1 MICCWYGS
9 SHGGFVG
16 IGIDWLHGFVAI
28 KQVLLAVAD
37 CLYPVMAL
45 DIAPW
50 YLEVLLVSF
59 GIATVMVVW
68 CFLLL
73 NTVMHG

>member
-1 MICCWYGS
+1 MSWFSLVSIRQWICHGTLEVKVLMICCWYGS

-16 IGIDWLHGFVAI
+16 IGIDWHHGFVAI

-50 YLEVLLVSF
+50 Y
-59 GIATVMVVW
+59 
-68 CFLLL
+68 
-73 NTVMHG
+73 